1 MQHRIVIGLS
11 SLLILAASN
20 AVADAET
27 LITAQEAALPAA
39 ADTALATRGVT
50 RGPKIELA
58 SPAAQ
63 GGTVKSPVDLKL
75 KFQSF
80 GGTAVDPDSVKVT
93 YLKQPAVDLT
103 PRLRKYIKPGG
114 IEMPSAELPPGQH
127 ELRVSVKDSD
137 GRTGTT
143 TLKLVVGP

>member
-1 MQHRIVIGLS
+1 MVIGLS

-143 TLKLVVGP
+143 PLKLVVGP

>member
-1 MQHRIVIGLS
+1 MQHRVVISLS
-11 SLLILAASN
+11 SLLILAASA

-39 ADTALATRGVT
+39 ADTSLATRGVT

-58 SPAAQ
+58 SPAMQAAA
-63 GGTVKSPVDLKL
+63 VKSPVDLKL

-80 GGTAVDPDSVKVT
+80 GGASVDPDSVKVI
-93 YLKQPAVDLT
+93 YLKDPAVDLT
-103 PRLRKYIKPGG
+103 PRLRKYIKPVG

-137 GRTGTT
+137 GRTGST
-143 TLKLVVGP
+143 TLKLTIGP